1 MSIEAIAQ
9 VRHLKG
15 DTVESYL
22 AEAITAGRAYD
33 WHRMRV
39 SDSDYATVSRRASAQ
54 LKAAGEPK
62 EAGTGRSIGAELSQ
76 QQDGLLQQSMFSE
89 GKEVGA
95 KGSQQQE
102 AMLQQSQSLSSNGD
116 WEVCCAQPSQHS
128 NAEKE
133 NCLQAQSLQLER
145 LCRHSA
151 AQECCNMSSSSG
163 QGQRGWH
170 GIASAAGQALTSQ
183 RLTCDSDAHSM
194 PGMVHKARETPSE
207 AYLCPSNNV
216 ANTRQPAEAGADVQN
231 STAVIGGNVAPF
243 ASNDVLGK
251 LQDAGCSIK
260 SLKEQLPESIRFG
273 QIRLCLAHM
282 GRLSSH

>member
-1 MSIEAIAQ
+1 
-9 VRHLKG
+9 
-15 DTVESYL
+15 
-22 AEAITAGRAYD
+22 
-33 WHRMRV
+33 
-39 SDSDYATVSRRASAQ
+39 
-54 LKAAGEPK
+54 
-62 EAGTGRSIGAELSQ
+62 
-76 QQDGLLQQSMFSE
+76 
-89 GKEVGA
+89 
-95 KGSQQQE
+95 
-102 AMLQQSQSLSSNGD
+102 
-116 WEVCCAQPSQHS
+116 
-128 NAEKE
+128 
-133 NCLQAQSLQLER
+133 
-145 LCRHSA
+145 
-151 AQECCNMSSSSG
+151 
-163 QGQRGWH
+163 
-170 GIASAAGQALTSQ
+170 
-183 RLTCDSDAHSM
+183 M